1 MEMEEEDEKVEE
13 TYVVVDK
20 GIVTPLG
27 R

>member
-1 MEMEEEDEKVEE
+1 MEEEDEKVEQ

>member
-1 MEMEEEDEKVEE
+1 MEEEDEKVEE